1 MLRLVAFDRERV
13 AEVGRCGGFQAVS
26 RLTLPGDSLLRFEA
40 VETIVHLLV
49 TASPEPNSSRSS
61 VTVLSETRGKTG
73 RWGKVGRFG
82 NSGAGVE
89 STRSRLSSD
98 NSGKGAAGEEESV
111 SVEASVE
118 SPSSTSSL
126 ADAASFVYR

>member
-1 MLRLVAFDRERV
+1 M
-13 AEVGRCGGFQAVS
+13 
-26 RLTLPGDSLLRFEA
+26 
-40 VETIVHLLV
+40 
-49 TASPEPNSSRSS
+49 ASPEPDSSRSPIMAHP
-61 VTVLSETRGKTG
+61 ETKGRTG

-82 NSGAGVE
+82 NGGVGVE
-89 STRSRLSSD
+89 SSRSRLSSD
-98 NSGKGAAGEEESV
+98 TSGKGAAGEEESV